1 MGTDRI
7 EEAQGPCP
15 CGRGEIIVYRCTRD
29 HPFATGAHW
38 WQSNI
43 TCATCKDK
51 YALEDDDP
59 GKRPALVLRADIL
72 ARERK
77 REAWYERRQALMA
90 APDVA
95 ALLQQ
100 FVHRLHAEPSTVA
113 KYRLLRKHG
122 LIDSSQGTFT
132 KAFAG
137 SAIYANS
144 LSPSDLPKVMSV
156 LGHVDLTIINRMRA
170 LEEILLATKLPLT
183 AIKTG
188 ISGLIA

>member
-122 LIDSSQGTFT
+122 LIRFVARYLHKGVRRFRNLCQQFIPVGPAEGDERARPRRLDHYQPYASS
-132 KAFAG
+132 
-137 SAIYANS
+137 
-144 LSPSDLPKVMSV
+144 
-156 LGHVDLTIINRMRA
+156 
-170 LEEILLATKLPLT
+170 
-183 AIKTG
+183 
-188 ISGLIA
+188 